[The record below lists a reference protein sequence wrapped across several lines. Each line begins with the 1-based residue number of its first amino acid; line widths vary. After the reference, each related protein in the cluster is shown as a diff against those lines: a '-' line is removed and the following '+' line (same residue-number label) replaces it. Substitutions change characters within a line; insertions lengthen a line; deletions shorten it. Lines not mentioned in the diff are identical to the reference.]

1 MKNNVAT
8 SVVDHTQQFQAIKK
22 HVTLILAVLSQDD
35 QGYSKINGWFRCKRM
50 LYEVIESGW

>member
-22 HVTLILAVLSQDD
+22 HVTLILAVLSPD
-35 QGYSKINGWFRCKRM
+35 QGYSKWLVWMQKN
-50 LYEVIESGW
+50 VV